1 MFRIFR
7 RKPRPERPDFES
19 FLLERTTQH
28 PHISLEDTL
37 TDYIARYRL
46 SVRKSLDEPESISAA
61 RTRLQI
67 LEETVYADPKLCRYP
82 QLHDYIS
89 ALRAQVEMGD
99 ELHPD
104 ILAAMRARERKKT

>member
-1 MFRIFR
+1 
-7 RKPRPERPDFES
+7 
-19 FLLERTTQH
+19 
-28 PHISLEDTL
+28 L

-67 LEETVYADPKLCRYP
+67 LEETVYADPKLCSYP

-89 ALRAQVEMGD
+89 ALRANVKMAD
-99 ELHPD
+99 ELPPD
-104 ILAAMRARERKKT
+104 VLAGMRARERQRRRR